1 MLRGVRV
8 AIVAESFLPEVNGVT
23 NSVLRVLE
31 HLEQHGH
38 DALVV
43 AAGEGPRSCGHAPV
57 ERVGAVSLPMYRSF
71 SVGLPTPKVEATL
84 ARFRPDVVHL
94 AAPVVLGAAGAVAAR
109 RLGIPAVAVYQTD
122 LAGFAGRYRLGAAS
136 GPIWSWLRW
145 VHRQAALTLA
155 PSTLAAWQL
164 RHHGIGPVARWGRGV
179 DHDRFHPRHR
189 NEMLRRR
196 LAPNG
201 EVLVGY
207 VGRLA
212 AEKQVQHLAHLHDL
226 KGSRLVVVG
235 DGPERARLQ
244 RRLPNA
250 AFLGFQSGI
259 GLSQAVASLD
269 VFVHTGGH
277 ETFCQAVQ
285 EGLAAGVPV
294 VAPASGGPLDLVQH
308 GQNGYLWPTSS
319 PELLRGA
326 VEALVE
332 DADLRARMGTTAHE
346 SVTGRSWST
355 LGDELLAHH
364 RAVAGLADPRHLPH
378 LPARRHRR
386 VA

>member
-31 HLEQHGH
+31 HLEQEGH
-38 DALVV
+38 EAMVV
-43 AAGEGPRSCGHAPV
+43 AAGEGPDRCGSAAV
-57 ERVGAVSLPMYRSF
+57 ERVPAISLPMYRSF
-71 SVGLPTPKVEATL
+71 AVGLPTPGIEASL

-94 AAPVVLGAAGAVAAR
+94 AAPVVLGAAGALAAQ
-109 RLGIPAVAVYQTD
+109 RLGLPSVAIYQTD
-122 LAGFAGRYRLGAAS
+122 LAGFASRYRLGAAS

-145 VHRQAALTLA
+145 VHRHAALTLA
-155 PSTLAAWQL
+155 PSTSAAWQL

-179 DHDRFHPRHR
+179 DADRFHPRHR

-212 AEKQVQHLAHLHDL
+212 AEKQVQHLAQLRHVP
-226 KGSRLVVVG
+226 GSRLVIVG
-235 DGPERARLQ
+235 DGPDRTRLQ
-244 RRLPNA
+244 RRLPDA

-269 VFVHTGGH
+269 VFVHTGVH

-285 EGLAAGVPV
+285 EALAAGVPV
-294 VAPASGGPLDLVQH
+294 VAPAGGGPLDLVQH
-308 GQNGYLWPTSS
+308 GHTGYLWPIGDPSM
-319 PELLRGA
+319 LRGA

-332 DADLRARMGTTAHE
+332 DGELRAQLGSNAHT
-346 SVTGRSWST
+346 SVTGRTWAV
-355 LGDELLAHH
+355 LGDELLGHY
-364 RAVAGLADPRHLPH
+364 RTVAGLADPHH
-378 LPARRHRR
+378 VARRHGR